1 MGALEQ
7 ELDRFIIYL
16 HTVKNTSSNT
26 EMSYKRDLTKLFAFL
41 SDRKIYE
48 LKDISEEVLIQFVDW
63 LQNVA
68 GAGHTQ
74 EEILWKH
81 CPKSN
86 LLTVH
91 LLQQKLLIS
100 VTEEKSC
107 ILKLCS

>member
-1 MGALEQ
+1 M
-7 ELDRFIIYL
+7 
-16 HTVKNTSSNT
+16 
-26 EMSYKRDLTKLFAFL
+26 RDNLTKNQEDILDEL
-41 SDRKIYE
+41 IDDIEKWRKN
-48 LKDISEEVLIQFVDW
+48 ISHSGKLEKSELIQFVDW

-100 VTEEKSC
+100 VTESTMKKNNWQ
-107 ILKLCS
+107 I

>member
-1 MGALEQ
+1 MRDNLTRNQEDVLDELIDDIEKWRKNISHSGKLE
-7 ELDRFIIYL
+7 
-16 HTVKNTSSNT
+16 K
-26 EMSYKRDLTKLFAFL
+26 
-41 SDRKIYE
+41 
-48 LKDISEEVLIQFVDW
+48 SELIQFVDW
-63 LQNVA
+63 LQNDA

-100 VTEEKSC
+100 VTESTMKKNNWQ
-107 ILKLCS
+107 I